1 MGLVELASEIQEAYG
16 IVDIICDREEN
27 LFYGFG
33 GNDSEIEFRFSG
45 DSDEFESEPSKYV
58 LELEKEGIML
68 RVYPHSSIVGILV
81 VQMQISADYL
91 RAFVFHLM
99 QKGEGLYQT
108 IADSLRRNN
117 SELLGHDS
125 LGHDSES
132 SKLESEHSRL
142 DRLKDV
148 YQKGVKPQEYVID
161 ECIVP
166 ECDIKEAIEYMLEF

>member
-99 QKGEGLYQT
+99 QKGEGLYQI

-125 LGHDSES
+125 ES
-132 SKLESEHSRL
+132 SKLDSEHSRL

-148 YQKGVKPQEYVID
+148 YQKGVKHQEYVID
-161 ECIVP
+161 EWIIP